1 MLPSLR
7 NNRGG
12 FTLPDPFS
20 RLQQE
25 MDELF
30 GRFVGENRTVS
41 AGWYAPVALWEDEK
55 ELRLEIELPGVR
67 KEDVDLT
74 VHQGSLRISAERKG
88 PEEDR
93 RYWHNERR
101 FGRLERIIQL
111 PEAVDA
117 SHIDAQLRD
126 GVLHLTLAKKPEA
139 QPMKIA
145 VKGE

>member
-7 NNRGG
+7 NSRIGL
-12 FTLPDPFS
+12 TLPDPFS

-30 GRFVGENRTVS
+30 GRFLGENRSIS

-74 VHQGSLRISAERKG
+74 VHQGTLRISAVRKG
-88 PEEDR
+88 PEEER
-93 RYWHNERR
+93 HYWHNERR
-101 FGRLERIIQL
+101 FGRLERVIPL
-111 PEAVDA
+111 PEAVDP
-117 SHIDAQLRD
+117 SRIDAELRD
-126 GVLHLTLAKKPEA
+126 GVLHVTLAKRPES